1 MNIWLIRRLGL
12 FLITAIGMSILSFS
26 VLRLVPGDPVQLLIG
41 ERGASPEVYAKLRQN
56 LGLDRPI
63 LEQYFF
69 FVKNFLSGDLG
80 NSIVSQRPVWQE
92 FIDRFP
98 ATLELAFMAL
108 FWSLPL
114 GLGLGIIAAYKNG
127 TWLDTSTMTL
137 SLVGY
142 SMPIFWWGLIL
153 IMIFSV
159 KLGLTP
165 VSGRIALA
173 YDPDTITGFY
183 LIDTLLSGEGFRS
196 AFVHLLL
203 PAFVLGTIP
212 LATVSRITR
221 ASLIEVLGEE
231 YIKALKARGFSA
243 PYILFVHA
251 LRNAFI
257 PILTT
262 IGVLV
267 GSLLTGAILTESL
280 FSWPGIGRWFVQSV
294 TSRDYPVVQSGIL
307 LLGLMITFINLVVD
321 SLYGV
326 VNPRLRANG

>member
-1 MNIWLIRRLGL
+1 MKIWLIKRLGL
-12 FLITAIGMSILSFS
+12 FLITAIGMSILSFL

-41 ERGASPEVYAKLRQN
+41 ERGAAPEIYAKLRQN
-56 LGLDRPI
+56 LGLDRPL
-63 LEQYFF
+63 LEQYFL

-80 NSIVSQRPVWQE
+80 ISIVSQRPVWQE
-92 FIDRFP
+92 FMDRFP
-98 ATLELAFMAL
+98 ATLELSAFSL
-108 FWSLPL
+108 LWSLPL
-114 GLGLGIIAAYKNG
+114 GLCLGILAAFKNG
-127 TWLDTSTMTL
+127 TWLDTSTMSI

-159 KLGLTP
+159 RLGWTP
-165 VSGRIALA
+165 VSGRIALM
-173 YDPDTITGFY
+173 YDPATVTGFY
-183 LIDTLLSGEGFRS
+183 LIDTLISGEGFRS
-196 AFVHLLL
+196 ALVHLIL

-221 ASLIEVLGEE
+221 SSLIEVLGEE
-231 YIKALKARGFSA
+231 YIKALKARGFSSK
-243 PYILFVHA
+243 YILFVHA

-267 GSLLTGAILTESL
+267 GSLLTGAILTETL

-307 LLGLMITFINLVVD
+307 LLGLMITFINLIVD

-326 VNPRLRANG
+326 VNPRLRAR